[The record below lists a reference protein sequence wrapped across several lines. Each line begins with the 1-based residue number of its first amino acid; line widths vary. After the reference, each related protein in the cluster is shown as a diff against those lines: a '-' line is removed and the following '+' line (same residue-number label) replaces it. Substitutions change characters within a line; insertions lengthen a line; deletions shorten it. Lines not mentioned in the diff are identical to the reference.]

1 MRILIA
7 GCGYVGSELARL
19 LYADGH
25 EVFGL
30 RRDTSK
36 LPEGILPVAADL
48 NDPATLAK
56 LPANI
61 DVVFYAASANGYGE
75 APYRAA
81 YVDSVTNVLSALK
94 GQHVRRIFFASST
107 GVYAQNDGEWVD
119 EASPATADRPTAQA
133 LRDGE
138 ALIRNADIPGT
149 VVRFSGIYGPDR
161 TRLIDSVVSGSAQR
175 ERGETRYL
183 NHIHRDDC
191 AACLAHLMTVENPAA
206 LYLATDN
213 EPRTRNE
220 FLEWIADA
228 TGSPVPPY
236 ADESQDTSRPSER
249 GGNRRY
255 RNDLLRST
263 GYTFKYPTFREGYG
277 ALIAARDGT
286 RKP

>member
-138 ALIRNADIPGT
+138 ALIRNADTESFP
-149 VVRFSGIYGPDR
+149 RGIR
-161 TRLIDSVVSGSAQR
+161 HWRSR
-175 ERGETRYL
+175 
-183 NHIHRDDC
+183 
-191 AACLAHLMTVENPAA
+191 AC
-206 LYLATDN
+206 
-213 EPRTRNE
+213 
-220 FLEWIADA
+220 
-228 TGSPVPPY
+228 
-236 ADESQDTSRPSER
+236 RPSR
-249 GGNRRY
+249 GDTCGRGRACRGCSRR
-255 RNDLLRST
+255 R
-263 GYTFKYPTFREGYG
+263 
-277 ALIAARDGT
+277 
-286 RKP
+286 